1 MIRIKPFPILGLNR
15 RKAIP
20 RNKAV
25 ISIESVRQIGPY
37 GTSILSVPSVTVY
50 DDENK

>member
-1 MIRIKPFPILGLNR
+1 MTRVKPFPILGLKR

-37 GTSILSVPSVTVY
+37 GGVIPLPLN
-50 DDENK
+50 DEEYK